1 MRPRLS
7 HFSLALLVVLVLA
20 GPAAAA
26 DQGSGALFG
35 KYWGQFLEYWQG
47 ALQRQNGVVLVV
59 LGLGAVALLIITRS
73 GKWNK

>member
-1 MRPRLS
+1 MRPRLWL
-7 HFSLALLVVLVLA
+7 FSLALLVVLVLA

-26 DQGSGALFG
+26 DQDGALFG
-35 KYWGQFLEYWQG
+35 KYWGQFLEYWEG
-47 ALQRQNGVVLVV
+47 ALQRQNGVVLAV